1 MLPGRQETRT
11 SRRIISRMPWVS
23 LTPIASP
30 TWCTATVTWMARS
43 IATSCRS
50 TWTRFSETGSNCM
63 SRMIAIFASVVPS
76 KVTWNSWVLP
86 SWPWMRRKMS
96 LGVTA
101 TFTGLAPP

>member
-1 MLPGRQETRT
+1 M
-11 SRRIISRMPWVS
+11 S

-50 TWTRFSETGSNCM
+50 TWIRFSETGSNCM
-63 SRMIAIFASVVPS
+63 SRMMAMRASVVPS
-76 KVTWNSWVLP
+76 KVTLEQ
-86 SWPWMRRKMS
+86 
-96 LGVTA
+96 LGAALVAVDEAEARPCGSTA